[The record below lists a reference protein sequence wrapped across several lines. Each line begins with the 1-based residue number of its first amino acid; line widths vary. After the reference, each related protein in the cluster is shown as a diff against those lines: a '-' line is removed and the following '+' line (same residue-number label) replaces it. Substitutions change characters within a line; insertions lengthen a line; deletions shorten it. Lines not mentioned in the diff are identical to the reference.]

1 MVYALCAKSSFPR
14 ELVRRRNR
22 VMPESLDK
30 SWTIEEDAFPA
41 EGEPQEKLR
50 FLMHYAMLAPSRYN
64 TQPWLFW
71 AQGDTVGLCAD
82 RTRALPIVDPEN
94 RELTMSCGAALFH
107 LRVALGRF
115 GYAYSVEPFPNR
127 WNPDLLALVRLGA
140 MRDPTE
146 EEAALFH
153 TMFVRRTNRMLFEER
168 EVPEGILS
176 ALETAASK
184 EGARLYLVKDKG
196 TREKV
201 AQLIYEGSRLQ
212 WADEHF
218 RRELADWVRPNRTDS
233 RDGMPGGAVGF
244 GELMSMMWPAF
255 ASAFEPGHNRAAKD
269 RLLATEAPV
278 LAVLATEDNTRAEW
292 LLAGQALSRV
302 LLRAGAEGMSAS
314 FLSQPIEVRALRSRL
329 IDALGAAGHPQLIF
343 RMGYAPEVRPTPRR
357 SATELTIGR

>member
-1 MVYALCAKSSFPR
+1 MCSLCAENSLLR
-14 ELVRRRNR
+14 ELASRRNR
-22 VMPESLDK
+22 EMPESLDE

-50 FLMHYAMLAPSRYN
+50 YLLRYATLAPSRYN

-71 AQGDTVGLCAD
+71 IQGDMVGLCAD
-82 RTRALPIVDPEN
+82 RTRALPVVDPES

-127 WNPDLLALVRLGA
+127 WNSDLLALVRLGA

-153 TMFVRRTNRMLFEER
+153 AMFVRRTNRMPFEER
-168 EVPEGILS
+168 EVPQGILS
-176 ALETAASK
+176 ALETATSE

-212 WADEHF
+212 WTDGRF
-218 RRELADWVRPNRTDS
+218 RRELADWVRPHRTDS

-244 GELMSMMWPAF
+244 GDLMSMMWPAF
-255 ASAFEPGHNRAAKD
+255 ANAFEPGPHRPAKD
-269 RLLATEAPV
+269 RLLAAEAPV
-278 LAVLATEDNTRAEW
+278 LAVLATEANTRAEW

-302 LLRAGAEGMSAS
+302 LLRAGAEGLSAS
-314 FLSQPIEVRALRSRL
+314 FLSQPIEARALRPRL
-329 IDALGAAGHPQLIF
+329 IDALGVTGHPQLIL

-357 SATELTIGR
+357 SATELAIGR